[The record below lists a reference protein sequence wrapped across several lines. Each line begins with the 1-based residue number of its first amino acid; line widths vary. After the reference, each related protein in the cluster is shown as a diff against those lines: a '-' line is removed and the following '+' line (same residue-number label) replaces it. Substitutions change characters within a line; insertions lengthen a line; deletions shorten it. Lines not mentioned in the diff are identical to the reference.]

1 MKKMKKTAAIAL
13 LGLALPA
20 AAQALEFQAPGAL
33 GMGRAGVARTTDA
46 NAAFVNPAGLAF
58 YEKAFSMK
66 LGGGVGVEISS
77 SLADNADKISKID
90 TSKLTYDTTGMT
102 STQAATAAAEST
114 AQAVQALAI
123 IDDVKKNKGQLMVN
137 VDLDLAFQ
145 YKNFAFGIGAV
156 SELGAGIGNVD
167 TTNLRS
173 GTTTS
178 AGGAT
183 PADVSLANVQ
193 NLVTDLNGGVAP
205 TVTTNAQSYFN
216 QTQWDAI
223 VAKIKTAIPGISNAE
238 AATLANKVGSQLS
251 TTPSSQLAGLT
262 TDQVASGLTLAADS
276 FSGGALDN
284 NTTTINLTGIAL
296 AEVPFAYGHKFNFGP
311 KGQLGVGGA
320 VKVMQGTVYSQ
331 TAFLFQDFKNGSSD
345 FTKKIKDNKADSTT
359 FGLDLG
365 VMYRLEDVKYIG
377 PFNAALVAKN
387 LNSPKFD
394 GPTVGGVKSDSIKVE
409 PQVRA
414 GIGLDPLS
422 WLSIA
427 ADLDLTKNKTVL
439 PGVESQ
445 LIGGGLEAHFDKF
458 YTLWLALRFGAYKN
472 IADSGSKP
480 VLTAGLS
487 LGPKWLRFD
496 LNAAMATDTAKYDN
510 KTYPNEAKVD
520 FALSTAFF

>member
-1 MKKMKKTAAIAL
+1 MKKMKKTAAAAL
-13 LGLALPA
+13 FTLALPV
-20 AAQALEFQAPGAL
+20 AAQALEFQTPGAL
-33 GMGRAGVARTTDA
+33 GMGRAGVARTTDSY
-46 NAAFVNPAGLAF
+46 AAFVNPAGLAF

-66 LGGGVGVEISS
+66 LGGGVGVQISS

-90 TSKLTYDTTGMT
+90 TSKLTYTPTGNAVT
-102 STQAATAAAEST
+102 DANLAAQSTV
-114 AQAVQALAI
+114 QAVQALAI
-123 IDDVKKNKGQLMVN
+123 VDDLKKNKGELTVN
-137 VDLDLAFQ
+137 VNVDLAFQ
-145 YKNFAFGIGAV
+145 YKNFALGVGGV

-167 TTNLRS
+167 TVNLRS
-173 GTTTS
+173 GTTAS
-178 AGGAT
+178 AAGAT
-183 PADVSLANVQ
+183 PAAVSLANVQ
-193 NLVTDLNGGVAP
+193 NLVKDLNGGTAP
-205 TVTTNAQSYFN
+205 TGTVTNGQAYFS
-216 QTQWDAI
+216 QTQWDAV
-223 VAKIKTAIPGISNAE
+223 VAKIQQATGVTAAE

-262 TDQVASGLTLAADS
+262 TDQVTSGLSLAADS
-276 FSGGALDN
+276 FSGGALEN
-284 NTTTINLTGIAL
+284 NTTTINLSGIAL
-296 AEVPFAYGHKFNFGP
+296 AEVPFAYGHKFNFGS

-320 VKVMQGTVYSQ
+320 VKVMQGTVYYQ
-331 TAFLFQDFKNGSSD
+331 EAKLFQDFKNGSSD
-345 FTKKIKDNKADSTT
+345 FTKKIKDNKADSTA

-394 GPTVGGVKSDSIKVE
+394 GPTVSGVKADSIKVE
-409 PQVRA
+409 PQLRA

-439 PGVESQ
+439 PGLESQ
-445 LIGGGLEAHFDKF
+445 LVGGGIEAHFDRF
-458 YTLWLALRFGAYKN
+458 YVLWLALRAGVYKN
-472 IADSGSKP
+472 IAVSDSKP

-496 LNAAMATDTAKYDN
+496 LNAAMATETAKYDN
-510 KTYPNEAKVD
+510 KSYPNEAKVD